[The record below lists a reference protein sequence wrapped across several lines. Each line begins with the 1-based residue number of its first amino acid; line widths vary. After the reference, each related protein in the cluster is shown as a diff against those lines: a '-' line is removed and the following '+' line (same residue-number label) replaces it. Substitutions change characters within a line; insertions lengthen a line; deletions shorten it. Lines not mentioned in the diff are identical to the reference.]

1 MSNKFYITTTI
12 PYVNAAP
19 HIGFALEIIQA
30 DVIARYNRQ
39 LNKDVF
45 FLTGSDE
52 HGFKM
57 VETAKSLGIPVEK
70 LVDSNSRKF
79 QELTNILNISNSDFI
94 RTSDKQRHW
103 PTVQKIWRIL
113 KDKGDIYK
121 GIYKGRYCSRC
132 EAFLTDKEMDENYNC
147 LIHKIPTIE
156 TQEENYIF
164 KLSKFQSE
172 LLEIISNGEIKILP
186 EFRKNE
192 VISFISQ
199 GLKDI
204 SFSRPIEK
212 LKWGIPVP
220 DDSSQIIY
228 VWADALTNYLS
239 GVDFLSAGANFQRF
253 WPPDVQVL
261 GKDVSKFHAI
271 IWPAI
276 LLSIGLPLPK
286 TIFIHGFITINGEK
300 ISKSQG
306 ETIDP
311 FKIVQEFSAD
321 SLRYFLLK
329 ESSPFDDLDYT
340 PEKFRARYNGDLANG
355 LGNLTSR
362 VVRLVSLYKNEI
374 YFRTNDFEEKIN
386 QNKQEFHRLMK
397 DYKFNEALDLI
408 NSLIKEGDNYLNA
421 KKPWEFL
428 NSDIK
433 SIDFENYI
441 SSLVF
446 LLANISQ
453 LIFPFIPETSHK
465 ILSFFNLTNIPI
477 TDYQNRKI
485 QINSFSQL
493 FPRKD

>member
-30 DVIARYNRQ
+30 DVIARYNRG
-39 LNKDVF
+39 LNRDVF
-45 FLTGSDE
+45 FLTGTDE

-57 VETAKSLGIPVEK
+57 VETAKSLGITVEE
-70 LVDSNSRKF
+70 LVNLNSQKF
-79 QELTNILNISNSDFI
+79 QELNKILNISNSDFI

-113 KDKGDIYK
+113 KDNGDIYK
-121 GIYKGRYCSRC
+121 GIYKGRYCPRC
-132 EAFLTDKEMDENYNC
+132 EAFLTDKEMDENFNC

-156 TQEENYIF
+156 TQEENYLF
-164 KLSKFQSE
+164 KLSKFQSK
-172 LLEIISNGEIKILP
+172 LLEVIDKGEIKILP

-192 VISFISQ
+192 VISFINQ
-199 GLKDI
+199 GLKDV

-212 LKWGIPVP
+212 LQWGIPVP
-220 DDSSQIIY
+220 DDPSQIIY

-276 LLSIGLPLPK
+276 LLSAGLPLPK

-306 ETIDP
+306 NIIDP
-311 FKIVQEFSAD
+311 FKIVQEFGTD
-321 SLRYFLLK
+321 PLRYFLLK

-340 PEKFRARYNGDLANG
+340 LEKFQARYNGIWQM
-355 LGNLTSR
+355 
-362 VVRLVSLYKNEI
+362 VWEI
-374 YFRTNDFEEKIN
+374 
-386 QNKQEFHRLMK
+386 
-397 DYKFNEALDLI
+397 
-408 NSLIKEGDNYLNA
+408 
-421 KKPWEFL
+421 
-428 NSDIK
+428 
-433 SIDFENYI
+433 
-441 SSLVF
+441 
-446 LLANISQ
+446 
-453 LIFPFIPETSHK
+453 
-465 ILSFFNLTNIPI
+465 
-477 TDYQNRKI
+477 
-485 QINSFSQL
+485 
-493 FPRKD
+493 